1 MVTISVLLARYQP
14 GVDGQVYGKAAK
26 LERTNEWLQSI
37 TMEPR
42 YPNPFFDQS
51 LPEKRDTKKTNIW
64 RKPSKMSGY
73 NASFAVFL
81 LVLSL
86 SCLAAIL
93 ITVLNNI
100 LKGEGWAFL
109 AGGISGLFTLAALI
123 FLTRQPRNNAEFSI
137 MVPCFPWLPIITI
150 FVNIL
155 LITELN
161 YLSFVR
167 FGAWLI
173 PGKIILVIFLCFK
186 FFFRIFRVSPEVARK
201 AGPGFLVLVGILSFP
216 PTENGQRTYQILLY
230 YEIFQFGV

>member
-14 GVDGQVYGKAAK
+14 GVDGQVYGKAAR

-109 AGGISGLFTLAALI
+109 AGGISGLFTVAALI

-173 PGKIILVIFLCFK
+173 PGKIILVIFSN
-186 FFFRIFRVSPEVARK
+186 FRVSPEVAK
-201 AGPGFLVLVGILSFP
+201 EAGPGFLVLVGILSFP
-216 PTENGQRTYQILLY
+216 QRKTDHGHIR
-230 YEIFQFGV
+230 IVCTMNFFQFGV